1 MWLHPPSGN
10 FFPRPIVGW
19 LSPSIAQALTDKKDV
34 AKKEAALA
42 AIAAFLEQGAV
53 TAVEPTLLDCS
64 AGGVFPTLLDG
75 FADKAKTVQCVPS
88 LKLSSVRLW
97 LTIAFVNLQDRHRF
111 RPRLARAGHEPLG
124 HWTYP
129 PHPP

>member
-1 MWLHPPSGN
+1 MVAPPPQL

-19 LSPSIAQALTDKKDV
+19 LSLSIAQALTDKKDV

-88 LKLSSVRLW
+88 LQLFPVWLW
-97 LTIAFVNLQDRHRF
+97 LTISIVNLQDRDRL

-124 HWTYP
+124 HWTHS